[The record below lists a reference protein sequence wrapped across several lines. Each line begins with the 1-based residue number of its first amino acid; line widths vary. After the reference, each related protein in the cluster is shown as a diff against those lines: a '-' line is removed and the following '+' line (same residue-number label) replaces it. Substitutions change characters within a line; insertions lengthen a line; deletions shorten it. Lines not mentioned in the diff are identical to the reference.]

1 LNATQIKRII
11 AGRIHKT
18 LTGNHQIK
26 VNRTMAEIR
35 PFRAWRYSPSQ
46 LENIENL
53 TSPLFDV
60 ASQKQRETLY
70 RNPLNSIHL
79 SIPRGDQP
87 AKNAAIVLK
96 EMPQKSTFFYP
107 KAICGFLFSS
117 F

>member
-1 LNATQIKRII
+1 
-11 AGRIHKT
+11 
-18 LTGNHQIK
+18 
-26 VNRTMAEIR
+26 MAEIR
-35 PFRAWRYSPSQ
+35 PFRAWRYSPLQ
-46 LENIENL
+46 LKNIENF